1 MPGRKKGKSE
11 PNPIDVRVG
20 HRIKARRVDLKLSQT
35 ALADYLGIT
44 FQQVQK
50 YEKGSNRVGAS
61 RLTQIANF
69 LKVSPSYFFE
79 SISVIADENLRGVE
93 AFLAS
98 KDGMDLIR
106 AMRKV
111 EQKQTR
117 RQIALLVEGIANTYY
132 GEE

>member
-50 YEKGSNRVGAS
+50 YEKGRNRVGAS

>member
-20 HRIKARRVDLKLSQT
+20 HRIKTRRIDLKLSQT
-35 ALADYLGIT
+35 ALADHLGIT

-50 YEKGSNRVGAS
+50 YEKGRNRVGAS
-61 RLTQIANF
+61 RLTQIANV
-69 LKVSPSYFFE
+69 LKVSPGYFFE
-79 SISVIADENLRGVE
+79 RISVIADESLRDVE

-106 AMRKV
+106 AMTKV
-111 EQKQTR
+111 KQKQLR
-117 RQIALLVEGIANTYY
+117 RQIAMLVEGVANTYY